1 MTRGTRLSRLLHLS
15 KFERKFFRTNI
26 LPITFGFPFG
36 PSVVLPVN
44 IPLPTKIV
52 TEVLKPIEPGDA
64 PDVKSL
70 DAHVR
75 RVMQKG
81 AQRLGRP
88 APLPNSGLTPAL
100 GWPVFH
106 FQTGQLAVPSNTTR
120 PNSAYGATQLTGKML
135 EVGVD
140 IASLH
145 GQRHWQDM
153 RIRPGAVSVQLDVV
167 AR

>member
-81 AQRLGRP
+81 LNDLAAQR
-88 APLPNSGLTPAL
+88 
-100 GWPVFH
+100 H
-106 FQTGQLAVPSNTTR
+106 FPI
-120 PNSAYGATQLTGKML
+120 
-135 EVGVD
+135 VG
-140 IASLH
+140 
-145 GQRHWQDM
+145 
-153 RIRPGAVSVQLDVV
+153 
-167 AR
+167 